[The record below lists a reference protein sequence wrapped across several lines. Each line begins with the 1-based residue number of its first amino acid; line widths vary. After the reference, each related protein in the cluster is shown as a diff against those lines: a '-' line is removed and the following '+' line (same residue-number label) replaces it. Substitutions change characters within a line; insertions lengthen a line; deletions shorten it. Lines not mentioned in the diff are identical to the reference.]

1 MATTTT
7 AGLTQVTTPSIT
19 TDKALYA
26 SGDTVRITYVRP
38 TNPIVLSGSGGALPV
53 VSVTIQLEVAP
64 NVVAD
69 KVLTPVMDSDD
80 GTTWLGHALVP

>member
-1 MATTTT
+1 MTVKA
-7 AGLTQVTTPSIT
+7 AAVVASIT

-26 SGDTVRITYVRP
+26 SGETVRITYVRP
-38 TNPIVLSGSGGALPV
+38 TNSVTLTGSGGSLPV
-53 VSVTIQLEVAP
+53 VSVTVQIEVTP

>member
-1 MATTTT
+1 MASKAT
-7 AGLTQVTTPSIT
+7 AVTVPSIT
-19 TDKALYA
+19 TDKTQYA
-26 SGDTVRITYVRP
+26 SGETVKITYVRP
-38 TNPIVLSGSGGALPV
+38 TNAVTLSGNGNPV
-53 VSVTIQLEVAP
+53 ASVVIQLVTAA